1 MILHPLMVF
10 DITLMV
16 RKRLKFQEIFIYRSI
31 QLENNRSAFVLLCYL
46 SINFVLPVLI
56 TVRYITFPFKLIII
70 SLQVAKVYRSLQIA
84 HLPSLEK
91 LLLPAADLELGV
103 EYVPGYEHSGK
114 ETTQAVVGVDK

>member
-91 LLLPAADLELGV
+91 LLLPADLELGV
-103 EYVPGYEHSGK
+103 ECVQGYEHSSK
-114 ETTQAVVGVDK
+114 ENTQAVVGVDK